1 MKQFLL
7 RGVMLTGG
15 TVISMVN
22 LLPLP
27 WSLRLLWLRFL
38 SFLTVKGTLLFPST
52 LQFAI
57 AQDEAYEM
65 GKRRGESL
73 ESFVQLEK
81 VLESVSSQNIPID
94 RVRGVFEQAED
105 VTIPPEQL
113 AAFIARAIFDQ
124 ATAEGLLEASL
135 QGVRF

>member
-1 MKQFLL
+1 
-7 RGVMLTGG
+7 MLTGG

-52 LQFAI
+52 LQFAM
-57 AQDEAYEM
+57 AQNEAYGM
-65 GKRRGESL
+65 GKQHGESL

-81 VLESVSSQNIPID
+81 ILESVSLQKISID

-105 VTIPPEQL
+105 ERIPSEQL
-113 AAFIARAIFDQ
+113 GAFIARAIFDQ
-124 ATAEGLLEASL
+124 ATAERLLKTSL
-135 QGVRF
+135 QEMRF